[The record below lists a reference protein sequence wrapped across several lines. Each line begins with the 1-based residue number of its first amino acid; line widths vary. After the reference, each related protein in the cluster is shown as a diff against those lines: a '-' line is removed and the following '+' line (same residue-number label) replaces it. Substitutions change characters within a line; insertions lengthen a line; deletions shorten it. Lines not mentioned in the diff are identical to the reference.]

1 MAKRDI
7 TLCGG
12 LNVHRLVAKTAIE
25 MAEEMFE
32 DYARENA
39 IYKRLRAGGQVS
51 EKHARNFFVARVAPK
66 LYEDARQ
73 ALAAMLAEPE
83 ERVSQHMKD
92 EIYEALCLDNDLRAN
107 RMVAR
112 DMVTAPGSAAV
123 H

>member
-25 MAEEMFE
+25 MAQELFE
-32 DYARENA
+32 VYAAENN
-39 IYKRLRAGGQVS
+39 IYKRLRADGEVS
-51 EKHARNFFVARVAPK
+51 EKHARNFFVQRMAPK

-73 ALAAMLAEPE
+73 ALAAMLAEPLDK
-83 ERVSQHMKD
+83 VSQHMKD

-112 DMVTAPGSAAV
+112 DAVTAPTSAAV